1 MSGGGLVQQM
11 LKIQYASSLFISR
24 NIGKSIPHIKPV
36 APVLALTGNIG
47 NPACRVTQQFLKKC
61 ANDFEYVLWIPGFEE
76 LMANYSAVGSS
87 NIMWKNKVQ
96 AMKNISKKIAPNI
109 AVLSDEYFTYPA
121 VNNSISNIQLSA
133 SITTLA
139 TNKCVHFYGSPLFG
153 PCFFGVPTDIHNMY
167 TTPKQIETW
176 NMISSSAI
184 HSFLSH
190 QFIQNKSVVMLTHTI
205 PSIECTSKNDR
216 EHYQW
221 IGMVNSLEH
230 RNCKPVSGWIAGNSF
245 SAVNRVSMY
254 GSLYGTNPYRKWNG
268 ELVSGFYPGM
278 FMEVPMK

>member
-1 MSGGGLVQQM
+1 MAVSVGQQM

-24 NIGKSIPHIKPV
+24 NIGKSVPHIKPV

-61 ANDFEYVLWIPGFEE
+61 AHDFEYVLWIPGFEE
-76 LMANYSAVGSS
+76 LMANYSVRGSS
-87 NIMWKNKVQ
+87 NISWRNNVTV
-96 AMKNISKKIAPNI
+96 MKNISNKIAPNI
-109 AVLSDEYFTYPA
+109 AVLCDEYFTYPQQ
-121 VNNSISNIQLSA
+121 NNSISSIKLSE

-139 TNKCVHFYGSPLFG
+139 NNKCVYFYGSPLFG
-153 PCFFGVPTDIHNMY
+153 PCFFGVPTHIHNMY
-167 TTPKQIETW
+167 VTPKQMETW
-176 NMISSSAI
+176 NMMACSSINAFLANQFLQNRSA
-184 HSFLSH
+184 
-190 QFIQNKSVVMLTHTI
+190 VMLTHTI

-221 IGMVNSLEH
+221 VGMVNSLEH

-245 SAVNRVSMY
+245 GAVNRVSMY
-254 GSLYGTNPYRKWNG
+254 GSLYGTNPYRDWNG
-268 ELVSGFYPGM
+268 EVINGFYPGM